1 MASKKTWF
9 LQNTEDTNLFGLGNM
24 DIVYTSGRQLKTV
37 EGSEKLQFLALKC
50 VLTGRYTDIDGTYGS
65 TISRLVGA
73 KARGSNSFIDGLF
86 AMAADRALENFR
98 KAQPFGLDKSEKMT
112 ALDGEIQVA
121 RDRRDR
127 TILLVGVSIRNAE
140 GKTIPVIHSFKVAV

>member
-1 MASKKTWF
+1 MASKKTWL
-9 LQNTEDTNLFGLGNM
+9 LQNTEDRNLFGLGNM
-24 DIVYTSGRQLKTV
+24 DIVYTSGQRLTAV

-50 VLTGRYTDIDGTYGS
+50 VLTARYTDVDGTYGS
-65 TISRLVGA
+65 TIPRLVGL
-73 KARGSNSFIDGLF
+73 KVRGANEFVDGVF

-112 ALDGEIQVA
+112 ALDGEIQVL

-127 TILLVGVSIRNAE
+127 TILLIGVSIRNGD
-140 GKTIPVIHSFKVAV
+140 GKSIPVIHSFKT